1 MMKKNN
7 ATIKNNKNGNQ
18 TINMKQNI
26 LQKLEKKVLS
36 ENDVQIVKIVV

>member
-1 MMKKNN
+1 MHEMMKKNN

-26 LQKLEKKVLS
+26 L
-36 ENDVQIVKIVV
+36 